1 MISKVSSNGWKT
13 LSFQRLDGPGPL
25 TVAAILH
32 NCASLENLRLPNCE
46 SFDSKSIQ
54 KLLCSAPSLKRFD
67 VISEYVG
74 GELEPYSLMAMDIV
88 ESAEDWVCLALET
101 FKCYIGGIP
110 RPDITSKKNGR
121 PLTGIYN
128 DSARYSMFES
138 RAIQRRVLAQLG
150 RLTKLREITL
160 GKDVVDYEI
169 RNHQTHWDEEEM
181 EGEFYSN
188 VEYELGSQYQCLTMS
203 LQDGLDELKGL
214 KCIRRLTLEKMGLD
228 MGDAEQTWMREN
240 WPEYGRESKD
250 MFWTSRGHHVDI
262 GTDLYYEKFH
272 TDYD

>member
-1 MISKVSSNGWKT
+1 
-13 LSFQRLDGPGPL
+13 
-25 TVAAILH
+25 
-32 NCASLENLRLPNCE
+32 
-46 SFDSKSIQ
+46 
-54 KLLCSAPSLKRFD
+54 
-67 VISEYVG
+67 
-74 GELEPYSLMAMDIV
+74 
-88 ESAEDWVCLALET
+88 
-101 FKCYIGGIP
+101 
-110 RPDITSKKNGR
+110 
-121 PLTGIYN
+121 
-128 DSARYSMFES
+128 
-138 RAIQRRVLAQLG
+138 
-150 RLTKLREITL
+150 
-160 GKDVVDYEI
+160 
-169 RNHQTHWDEEEM
+169 M